1 VFRFCA
7 LPGRRGGWR
16 RFGVWVDLRGR
27 LARGLGVIP
36 RGLIEDGAKAGD
48 GEIPGCLTIASEGR
62 ETWAASSLRG
72 VFAWALVFKA
82 FSIEALASWFG
93 LGFCLKRNA

>member
-1 VFRFCA
+1 
-7 LPGRRGGWR
+7 
-16 RFGVWVDLRGR
+16 
-27 LARGLGVIP
+27 LGVIP

-72 VFAWALVFKA
+72 VFAWALAFKA
-82 FSIEALASWFG
+82 FSIEALLRG
-93 LGFCLKRNA
+93 LALAFALSGTPEEMTDGHVSRAIALSFELFRGGFAP